1 MFNQFFLTFINNLR
15 DIANRPFTD
24 EPFVPFVMTKYKNP
38 KQTSELLAD
47 AVSESR
53 LHFKKIEQQQNNV
66 EQIKPD
72 IEITTPR

>member
-1 MFNQFFLTFINNLR
+1 
-15 DIANRPFTD
+15 
-24 EPFVPFVMTKYKNP
+24 MTKNKNP

-72 IEITTPR
+72 IEITTLR